1 MWTLRIRIPEL
12 GNTAS
17 RCGLVSPFRDRA
29 PDEIL
34 SPEWLD
40 MKRASAILGSAIF
53 LVVAPGTLA
62 AYVPWTMCHWRFAP
76 PLLGFFSFRVIG
88 ALMIATGLPVLLDSF
103 ARFAIQGLGT
113 PAPVA
118 PPQHLVVTG
127 LYRYVRNPMYVA
139 VLSFIFG
146 QGLLF
151 GSVRLLEYGLVVWL
165 GFLAFVLLYEEPALR
180 RQFGKEYEEFCA
192 HVPRWIPA

>member
-1 MWTLRIRIPEL
+1 
-12 GNTAS
+12 
-17 RCGLVSPFRDRA
+17 
-29 PDEIL
+29 
-34 SPEWLD
+34 
-40 MKRASAILGSAIF
+40 MKHASAILGSVIF
-53 LVVAPGTLA
+53 LVAAPGTLA
-62 AYVPWTMCHWRFAP
+62 VYIPWTICRWRFAP
-76 PLLGFFSFRVIG
+76 PLLGFSPLRIIG
-88 ALMIATGLPVLLDSF
+88 ALMVAAGLPVLLDSF

-139 VLSFIFG
+139 VSLLIFG

-165 GFLAFVLLYEEPALR
+165 GFFAFVVLYEEPALR
-180 RQFGKEYEEFCA
+180 RKFGKEYEEFCA
-192 HVPRWIPA
+192 HVHRWIPRLKPFEPRT